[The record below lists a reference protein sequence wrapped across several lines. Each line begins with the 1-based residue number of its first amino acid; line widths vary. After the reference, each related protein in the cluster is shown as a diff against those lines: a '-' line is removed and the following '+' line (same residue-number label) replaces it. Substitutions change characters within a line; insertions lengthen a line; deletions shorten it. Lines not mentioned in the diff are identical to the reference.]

1 MLNNISMAAMGFA
14 AKMNGVLLDAS
25 LDVKSMLEAD
35 GASEQLSGLT
45 TMVDNYGS
53 SGFSLGQKICVY
65 IAGVA
70 CLFVA
75 GKLMLSGGNNQSVAE
90 VKSSIL
96 PRVFGGLLA
105 FGVVGAI
112 VFLQSMGANLFSMN

>member
-70 CLFVA
+70 CLCVA

-90 VKSSIL
+90 VKS
-96 PRVFGGLLA
+96 
-105 FGVVGAI
+105 
-112 VFLQSMGANLFSMN
+112 